1 MPKPRSERART
12 SEMAGSR
19 NTASVIGNAPVAL
32 KNGTRD
38 ADSTRGMAS
47 YAYTAINAA
56 GLELDGQVNA
66 PDLSAAREALRQRGL
81 VALKLEEQA
90 SASQSLTLVV
100 KKVKPKS
107 LQVFSRQ
114 FATMIEA
121 GLNVVTALVILE
133 EQTEDKKLARVIAEL
148 RADVEGGLLL
158 SEAMARHP
166 RIFSRLFVSMVEAGE
181 AAGILDVVLD
191 RVAYQIEKETK
202 IKRRVKGAM
211 MYPLMVMGFATL
223 VLIGMLMFLVP
234 VFQGI
239 FKDLGGDLPMLT
251 QVVVKLSDALRSY
264 FYVIFP
270 AWGLLIFGF
279 FRYKKTEKGRRM
291 WDRFRMRVP
300 FGVGKIVLKIG
311 MARFSR
317 TLSTLVAAGVDIIR
331 SLEITGSTSGNSL
344 IEDAT
349 AVVRERVHQGVP
361 IAVPLTENAIF
372 PPMVSQMVRVGEET
386 GELEKM
392 LGKIADFYEDEVD
405 SSIATLTSVIEP
417 LMMIGVGIIVG
428 IIIIS
433 MYMPMFKLLTLIQ

>member
-1 MPKPRSERART
+1 MPIPS
-12 SEMAGSR
+12 
-19 NTASVIGNAPVAL
+19 L
-32 KNGTRD
+32 
-38 ADSTRGMAS
+38 GMAS
-47 YAYTAINAA
+47 YAYTAINAS
-56 GLELDGQVNA
+56 GLELDGEVNA
-66 PDLSAAREALRQRGL
+66 PDAGAAREALRQRGL
-81 VALKLEEQA
+81 VALSLDEQA
-90 SASQSLTLVV
+90 SASQGLGLAV

-133 EQTEDKKLARVIAEL
+133 EQTEDKKLAKVVTEL

-166 RIFSRLFVSMVEAGE
+166 RVFSRLFVSMVEAGE

-191 RVAYQIEKETK
+191 RVAFQIEKETR

-223 VLIGMLMFLVP
+223 VLVGMLMFLVP
-234 VFQGI
+234 I
-239 FKDLGGDLPMLT
+239 FVDIFAQLGGDLPLLT
-251 QVVVKLSDALRSY
+251 QIVVNLSNILRSY
-264 FYVIFP
+264 YFIVFP
-270 AWGLLIFGF
+270 VMGAMIYGF
-279 FRYKKTEKGRRM
+279 FRLKKTERGRRV
-291 WDRFRMRVP
+291 WDAFRMRIP
-300 FGVGKIVLKIG
+300 FGVGAIVVKVG

-331 SLEITGSTSGNSL
+331 SLEITGSTAGNSL

-361 IAVPLTENAIF
+361 IAIPLDDEKVF
-372 PPMVSQMVRVGEET
+372 PPMVAQMVRVGEET

-392 LGKIADFYEDEVD
+392 LAKIADFYEDEVD

-417 LMMIGVGIIVG
+417 LMMIGVGMVVG
-428 IIIIS
+428 VIIIS

>member
-1 MPKPRSERART
+1 MPKPRSQRART

-32 KNGTRD
+32 KNGTGD
-38 ADSTRGMAS
+38 ADSARGMAS

-66 PDLSAAREALRQRGL
+66 PDLGAAREALRQRGL